1 MTKDKTVMII
11 SHRPRSIE
19 KVDQIIV
26 MNDGKIEAAG
36 SHDELLK
43 KSKTYKKMIEYSKKS
58 EEFVY

>member
-1 MTKDKTVMII
+1 MII